1 LLIARAAVQKE
12 FQPSKGNDRWCLGRG
27 EQCGWSP
34 RKCSSLAGSRPA
46 VEPRGAHSATK
57 SRPFARRHKPK
68 DFDKIN
74 VEPIQALKKYVSSDA
89 KRLSGQRT
97 QTAPAQSQIRGFPFI
112 GSINSPMVSFAVPS
126 VAFEGEEW
134 VVFLPFVHHVHGRT
148 TE

>member
-1 LLIARAAVQKE
+1 VGGRLGNAQALLVAAL
-12 FQPSKGNDRWCLGRG
+12 P
-27 EQCGWSP
+27 WSP
-34 RKCSSLAGSRPA
+34 VARIRQPNRALLLEGTSRKTL
-46 VEPRGAHSATK
+46 TK
-57 SRPFARRHKPK
+57 SML
-68 DFDKIN
+68 N
-74 VEPIQALKKYVSSDA
+74 QSQALNKYVSSDA